1 MSASIS
7 QLQVSESA
15 GGGSGELLQEKA
27 AMGWPG
33 SGRGKGDWVSQS
45 ERPRQSTTARGTY
58 YVRRGQWLMVNGY
71 CTRIS
76 DLKLNFKSTIY
87 ATKNQPLNF
96 AAC

>member
-58 YVRRGQWLMVNGY
+58 YVHRALEWSMVNALLSSL
-71 CTRIS
+71 IS
-76 DLKLNFKSTIY
+76 HSYFKFNIY
-87 ATKNQPLNF
+87 ANKIKH
-96 AAC
+96 

>member
-33 SGRGKGDWVSQS
+33 SGRGKGDWVSQREATS
-45 ERPRQSTTARGTY
+45 ILLRPGERTT
-58 YVRRGQWLMVNGY
+58 YVVVNG
-71 CTRIS
+71 
-76 DLKLNFKSTIY
+76 
-87 ATKNQPLNF
+87 
-96 AAC
+96 